1 MTGETYNG
9 WPNYSTWAVAL
20 WLDNDEGTNED
31 LADLAQTWEEETR
44 DGGTVSDL
52 ADSIRAYVHGFPSV
66 EAVEERPSLAADLLG
81 FALASV
87 DWFQI
92 ARGAAEGVLL
102 QSGFDTDA
110 AVTAELDRRRA
121 RYLAAVLA

>member
-1 MTGETYNG
+1 VTSESYNG
-9 WPNYSTWAVAL
+9 WTNYQTWAVAL
-20 WLDNDEGTNED
+20 WLDNDEGTNEAV
-31 LADLAQTWEEETR
+31 ADLARAWEGESR

-52 ADSIRAYVHGFPSV
+52 AESIREYVHGFPSV

-92 ARGAAEGVLL
+92 AQGAAEGALS
-102 QSGFDTDA
+102 QTGFETDA
-110 AVTAELDRRRA
+110 RVSAELDRRRA
-121 RYLAAVLA
+121 RYLATVLA